1 MCEVVQKIK
10 EKGRIEGES
19 IGIIKGKLEGRRDDI
34 LGLLA
39 DTGKVPEYLN
49 QIIMKET
56 DQKKLKQ
63 WLFTA
68 ARSTSIEEFER
79 NIE

>member
-10 EKGRIEGES
+10 EKGRIEGRVEGES
-19 IGIIKGKLEGRRDDI
+19 IGIIKGRRDDI

-39 DTGKVPEYLN
+39 DTGQVPEYLN
-49 QIIMKET
+49 RIIMKET

-68 ARSTSIEEFER
+68 ARSSSIEEFER
-79 NIE
+79 NIQ